1 MTLTGKTDMLG
12 ELYVPVKLFYHRYQT
27 DYSKK
32 EFEPSLSELQTN
44 QFSNVTAEINVLIIL
59 L

>member
-12 ELYVPVKLFYHRYQT
+12 ELYVPVKLFNHRYHT

-32 EFEPSLSELQTN
+32 EFEPSLSEARDK
-44 QFSNVTAEINVLIIL
+44 SV
-59 L
+59 